1 MIWLDRAAGALTL
14 ILPLFLLHGRGIAEL
29 VLALIAAG
37 FLVQAAL
44 RHDWAWLGRGWL
56 RVALAWWAWLVLC
69 SARHGWDSFGQAAG
83 VVRFLLLAAALESWT
98 LRTRPMRAWLASIL
112 RWSAFYI
119 ALQSLLQFASGRNL
133 YGWPRGAAGELT
145 GPYKNPRAGP
155 PLSRLLFP
163 AVLPLTVRWMARP
176 AWQAVGG
183 ILLLPAAVTVMVLT
197 GQRMPL
203 LLTILGLFVTALL
216 VPRLRALVLY
226 SCVGASLLIGA
237 TQFIAP
243 RTFERLVVTFSA
255 QLENFPESAY
265 GQIYARSWAIA
276 QNDLLLGDGFD
287 GFRRDCDDPRHFH
300 GWHGGDGGGAAICVQ
315 HPHNFYIQALV
326 EAGIPGLI
334 LFAGMAAAMLLRLSA
349 GLWRNPDPLRVGLL
363 VAALIQLWP
372 IASTTAFTSM
382 PLNGYFF
389 VLLGLGLAET
399 RHYMNGPSE
408 RST

>member
-1 MIWLDRAAGALTL
+1 MTWLDRGAAVLTL
-14 ILPLFLLHGRGIAEL
+14 ILPLFLLHGRGIAEVL
-29 VLALIAAG
+29 LALIAVS
-37 FLVQAAL
+37 FLLQSAM
-44 RHDWAWLGRGWL
+44 RRDWAWLAQTWL
-56 RVALAWWAWLVLC
+56 RVALAWWAWLVVC
-69 SARHGWDSFGQAAG
+69 SARHGWESFGQAAG
-83 VVRFLLLAAALESWT
+83 VVRFLILAAALESWI
-98 LRTRPMRAWLASIL
+98 LRTEAMRGWLASIL

-119 ALQSLLQFASGRNL
+119 ALNSLLQFATGRNL

-145 GPYKNPRAGP
+145 GPYENPRAGP

-163 AVLPLTVRWMARP
+163 AVLPVTIRWMART
-176 AWQAVGG
+176 AWQAAAG
-183 ILLLPAAVTVMVLT
+183 ILLLPAAVVVMVLT

-203 LLTILGLFVTALL
+203 LLTVMGLFVTALL

-243 RTFERLVVTFSA
+243 RTFERLVVTFSS
-255 QLENFPESAY
+255 QMENFPESAY

-276 QNDLLLGDGFD
+276 KDDLLLGDGFD
-287 GFRRDCDDPRHFH
+287 GFRRDCDDPRYFR
-300 GWHGGDGGGAAICVQ
+300 GWHGGDGGGGAICVQ
-315 HPHNFYIQALV
+315 HPHNFYVQALV

-334 LFAGMAAAMLLRLSA
+334 LFAAMAAAMLLRLFV
-349 GLWRNPDPLRVGLL
+349 GLWRDPNPLRVGLF

-382 PLNGYFF
+382 PLAGFFF

-399 RHYMNGPSE
+399 RHYINGPSE
-408 RST
+408 RSA